1 MSAAGPI
8 GATRVHVPTQ
18 LRSYTAGSAEVSA
31 DGATLADL
39 LADLD
44 RQFPG
49 LRFRVIDEQDR
60 VRRHIVLFV
69 GSERQDD
76 LAAAIPPGSDVHI
89 LGALSGG

>member
-1 MSAAGPI
+1 M
-8 GATRVHVPTQ
+8 RVVVPTQ
-18 LRSYTAGSAEVSA
+18 LRGYTAGRAEVQA
-31 DGATLADL
+31 EGATLADV

-60 VRRHIVLFV
+60 VRRHILLFV
-69 GSERQDD
+69 SGERQED
-76 LAAAIPPGSDVHI
+76 LGLIIPAGAELYI